1 MGEYLEIKP
10 QVPDKMRLRNIINEL
25 KEIPKRNNLEKT
37 AMLVEEMLRDPEI
50 DAAQD
55 ATNHMI
61 VQYLKYNDHGR
72 AHAIITARNALK
84 ILILLKDSV
93 KPNIVVSNAGT
104 FDDAAAIVALAAF
117 IHDLGNMVHREFHYG
132 FSLMVAN
139 KIIWRYVKKFWDK
152 ESRKKKWLIY
162 AHIANAVYSHD
173 DKVFAYTVEGSV
185 VKAADGCDMAAG
197 RSRMPYSIGKVDIHS
212 VSALSIIEVDIKRG
226 ERKPVRIEV
235 NMMDAAGIFQVEEV
249 LMKKI
254 KTGIIA
260 DYIEVETFVNG
271 KRVKLSR
278 PTFTLE

>member
-1 MGEYLEIKP
+1 M
-10 QVPDKMRLRNIINEL
+10 
-25 KEIPKRNNLEKT
+25 
-37 AMLVEEMLRDPEI
+37 
-50 DAAQD
+50 
-55 ATNHMI
+55 
-61 VQYLKYNDHGR
+61 
-72 AHAIITARNALK
+72 
-84 ILILLKDSV
+84 V
-93 KPNIVVSNAGT
+93 KV
-104 FDDAAAIVALAAF
+104 
-117 IHDLGNMVHREFHYG
+117 
-132 FSLMVAN
+132 
-139 KIIWRYVKKFWDK
+139 
-152 ESRKKKWLIY
+152 
-162 AHIANAVYSHD
+162 
-173 DKVFAYTVEGSV
+173 
-185 VKAADGCDMAAG
+185 ADGCDMAAG